1 MLSSEQS
8 AEGSSRA
15 SSYAERVPDVTAC
28 LGVSVAEQ
36 LAQLL
41 GVEVSLVMV
50 GCSEMPPLLRLGLEV
65 GRLGARLSRKD
76 ASSSTDDPLG
86 SGTSSG
92 SQISLG
98 RPEEAMSNEAR
109 GSSILQGRPLVE
121 QGLVLVRGI
130 PAKVSKGL
138 HMACWGLR

>member
-1 MLSSEQS
+1 M
-8 AEGSSRA
+8 
-15 SSYAERVPDVTAC
+15 TAC

-41 GVEVSLVMV
+41 EVSLVML

-121 QGLVLVRGI
+121 QGLVLVRGMVRGI